1 MNSKL
6 GTLLSIVLMLV
17 GIALFSASVL
27 AAAPVAVE
35 VVTTSTQTTTQL
47 ATIANEEAVREAAR
61 SIQALNKLDL
71 DIRLVGPTSVQVAAQ

>member
-35 VVTTSTQTTTQL
+35 VVTTRTTTTTQL
-47 ATIANEEAVREAAR
+47 ATIANEEAAREAAR
-61 SIQALNKLDL
+61 SIQALNKLGL
-71 DIRLVGPTSVQVAAQ
+71 DIRFVGPTSVQVAAQ